1 MSVAALPHASLR
13 QERAESSRLAWA
25 FTISIVLHLVIF
37 GGYETGKK
45 LDWWQNAHW
54 PHWLSPVKKLAEA
67 LKKKEALQPLE
78 PTEPPLLFV
87 DVNPANAS
95 LAPPE
100 KATHYSSVNSLAANP
115 DIDKESNLPKIT
127 GVQKH
132 MQQTEDVPRAKPV
145 PLQPAPAPPLAAPK
159 EPQSNEAESKEPE
172 SKEQSKPK
180 PAEPPG
186 DLAMAKP
193 ELKPTKDPGEAPHR
207 RPLRISEALAR
218 QQQTSQVVGQKMKEE
233 GGVRRKLET
242 SLFDTEATPLGAYDR
257 VLIDAI
263 RNRWYGLLDERN
275 YAAENRGKVV
285 LQFILH
291 PDGRVTDMTISENS
305 AGEVLGYICEKAVI
319 DPAPYPPWP
328 IEMRRMIP
336 DNRQI
341 TFTFYYDIY

>member
-1 MSVAALPHASLR
+1 
-13 QERAESSRLAWA
+13 
-25 FTISIVLHLVIF
+25 
-37 GGYETGKK
+37 
-45 LDWWQNAHW
+45 
-54 PHWLSPVKKLAEA
+54 
-67 LKKKEALQPLE
+67 
-78 PTEPPLLFV
+78 
-87 DVNPANAS
+87 
-95 LAPPE
+95 
-100 KATHYSSVNSLAANP
+100 
-115 DIDKESNLPKIT
+115 
-127 GVQKH
+127 
-132 MQQTEDVPRAKPV
+132 
-145 PLQPAPAPPLAAPK
+145 
-159 EPQSNEAESKEPE
+159 
-172 SKEQSKPK
+172 
-180 PAEPPG
+180 
-186 DLAMAKP
+186 MAKP

-319 DPAPYPPWP
+319 EPAPYPPWP